1 MLLFLQEQYFF
12 TIFIQLVGREVSL
25 FPQNTNF
32 APLHLILWEQRLS
45 RFAPDG
51 RKSVKILQVNKDKE
65 IKLRLSEEDK
75 KEIEKRAKKTGLSM
89 SEYLRRTALNRK
101 INVRFSDEEIEAW
114 KNLTSISNSLKNLS
128 NILNKEHR
136 EHLIFEI
143 RNINEQIK
151 KELKKFN

>member
-1 MLLFLQEQYFF
+1 M
-12 TIFIQLVGREVSL
+12 
-25 FPQNTNF
+25 
-32 APLHLILWEQRLS
+32 
-45 RFAPDG
+45 
-51 RKSVKILQVNKDKE
+51 NKDKE